1 MMRMIKWSWWQQ
13 WQPPF
18 IWFNQNYIQFIL
30 LSKVINPRHS
40 CNQQLANL
48 KLISGLCN
56 SEVMTMIM
64 RILMMIK
71 MTRSDIL
78 QETIAN
84 QRLANLKLISGLYN
98 CDAHQDY
105 RSDQFMQCEQNVQC
119 WCSPHTNESA
129 RFCTVSY
136 FAHRAQYT
144 YRTLWF
150 FLLHSST
157 QNHTLQIVQCTHAKY
172 TELICTECKQT
183 QNTVSYFGH
192 RVIFCTLCT
201 LHSNAE
207 YTYCTLWYFFTVQS
221 QYTEPHFANCA
232 VHTCQLHWVYLHRVQ
247 TNSINCV
254 IFWTQCHILHRK
266 GCAHKL
272 SGTQHEWGWQRI
284 WLQNNAKR
292 TILQKE
298 DALCQVLYCSMKW
311 FHPWH
316 IAHYTVL

>member
-136 FAHRAQYT
+136 FAHKAQK
-144 YRTLWF
+144 RTFCRLCSA
-150 FLLHSST
+150 HMPI
-157 QNHTLQIVQCTHAKY
+157 TL
-172 TELICTECKQT
+172 
-183 QNTVSYFGH
+183 S
-192 RVIFCTLCT
+192 
-201 LHSNAE
+201 
-207 YTYCTLWYFFTVQS
+207 
-221 QYTEPHFANCA
+221 
-232 VHTCQLHWVYLHRVQ
+232 LHWVQ

-284 WLQNNAKR
+284 WLQNNAKKR
-292 TILQKE
+292 TIPQKE
-298 DALCQVLYCSMKW
+298 DALCQVWYCSMKW